1 MLLVWVTVSGSWW
14 FNISN
19 NSLNIIILVA
29 SYVTSNVVDRP
40 SYLGVWCS
48 VSRLKTWGNWVWPV
62 SKMCIISASSGCV
75 LVYPLNMTSQMQCF
89 YDAVD
94 WIEQCFTS
102 PPTQYRL
109 YGRRFLQVKRL
120 NQQYQSTEGRCY
132 KSKEKPENSN
142 NTKYSNTIIRH
153 TYNSLVYNNTMGD

>member
-1 MLLVWVTVSGSWW
+1 M
-14 FNISN
+14 
-19 NSLNIIILVA
+19 
-29 SYVTSNVVDRP
+29 
-40 SYLGVWCS
+40 
-48 VSRLKTWGNWVWPV
+48 WPV

-109 YGRRFLQVKRL
+109 YGRRFLQVKRPNGNIPPWRIQPFVTDDEL
-120 NQQYQSTEGRCY
+120 ARNYSKHSEPQLLLASAQEKIQSYQDCIQVYTDASKTTDGKVGIGCY
-132 KSKEKPENSN
+132 VKIDTNKSQ
-142 NTKYSNTIIRH
+142 
-153 TYNSLVYNNTMGD
+153 